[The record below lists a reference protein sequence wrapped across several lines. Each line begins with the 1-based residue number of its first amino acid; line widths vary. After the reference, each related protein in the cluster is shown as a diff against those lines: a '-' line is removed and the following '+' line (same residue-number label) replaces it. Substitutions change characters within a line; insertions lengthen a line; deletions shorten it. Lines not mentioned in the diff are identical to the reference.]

1 MSYLLLNEGFE
12 HLANDEYF
20 QVHSPKERFDNKW
33 FIDIVSCPY
42 KLHFVL
48 QFRQLVY
55 RPFTLTYEPDSIAET
70 IFGVTT
76 SMEVFTPE
84 AVLEL
89 LSTLIPLL
97 SRPPFS
103 SSTLEKVAWK
113 YSIHLYLHPGILFE
127 TLFFSSAWLPVQGL
141 GEGRWASGED
151 QPFGS

>member
-1 MSYLLLNEGFE
+1 M
-12 HLANDEYF
+12 
-20 QVHSPKERFDNKW
+20 V
-33 FIDIVSCPY
+33 
-42 KLHFVL
+42 

-55 RPFTLTYEPDSIAET
+55 RPFTLTYELDSIAEK

-103 SSTLEKVAWK
+103 SSTLEKVALK

-141 GEGRWASGED
+141 GEGGWASGED